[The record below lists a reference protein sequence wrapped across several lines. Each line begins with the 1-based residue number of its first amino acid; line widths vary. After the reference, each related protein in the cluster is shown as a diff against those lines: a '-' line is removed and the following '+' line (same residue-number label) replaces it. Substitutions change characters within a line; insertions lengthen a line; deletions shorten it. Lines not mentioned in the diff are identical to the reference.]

1 MLTPPKI
8 QKLVGDAPLPGAACA
23 AGIWF
28 HTGGRDLP
36 VGSDSIKGAARRAVP
51 RWPTILATTEKH
63 PPSFSIFVL
72 PIILKATGGHVKIYS
87 QLRGRVSWN
96 FWGAPALTSEKRKR
110 GGAQRRL
117 PGCQKSPRTFPT
129 ACKNAV
135 TFPPF
140 NGGKVLAA
148 LAERLAMQG
157 VQGIRSHSRRAA
169 APSSSPALTQV
180 NLILHRFFD
189 KLKGGAQRRLHR
201 FHVIRIM
208 PWLPGGK

>member
-36 VGSDSIKGAARRAVP
+36 AGSDSIKGAARRAVP

-96 FWGAPALTSEKRKR
+96 FWGAPALTSGKRKR

-117 PGCQKSPRTFPT
+117 QAVEKVQGLFRQPEKCRYFPAVQRRKSPRC
-129 ACKNAV
+129 A
-135 TFPPF
+135 
-140 NGGKVLAA
+140 
-148 LAERLAMQG
+148 R
-157 VQGIRSHSRRAA
+157 
-169 APSSSPALTQV
+169 
-180 NLILHRFFD
+180 
-189 KLKGGAQRRLHR
+189 
-201 FHVIRIM
+201 
-208 PWLPGGK
+208 

>member
-36 VGSDSIKGAARRAVP
+36 AGSDSIKGAARRAVP

-117 PGCQKSPRTFPT
+117 AGCQKSPRTFPT
-129 ACKNAV
+129 ACKM
-135 TFPPF
+135 PS
-140 NGGKVLAA
+140 L
-148 LAERLAMQG
+148 
-157 VQGIRSHSRRAA
+157 SRRSTAEKSSLRSLNA
-169 APSSSPALTQV
+169 LPSKAFRAFDPTRGGLPPPRAPPP
-180 NLILHRFFD
+180 ILGRI
-189 KLKGGAQRRLHR
+189 RLNR
-201 FHVIRIM
+201 GFST
-208 PWLPGGK
+208 K